1 MSKRECSAKQKN
13 TMKKLSLSLLC
24 LMVAIPM
31 VAQKKLKVVSTASM
45 IYDMTINISGDLVDN
60 EMIVPIGGDPHKY
73 EPKPSDALLIS
84 EADQVFMN
92 GLTFE
97 GWILKLIKNSGSSA
111 VVDTVTAGID
121 PISHSKY
128 ADAYDPHAWMDVSLS
143 IKYIDNIRDALIRLD
158 PKNKE
163 AYTNNHKAYK
173 EKLLELDSYII
184 NRVKEIPEENRVII
198 TTHDAFAYYGRR
210 YGIRLEAL
218 MGISTETDA
227 TSQDMVRVSKAIE
240 QYNVPALFVESTIN
254 PKIVEQIAK
263 DNNIAIGG
271 ELYTDSI
278 GGPETEGNSYYN
290 MMKHN
295 TDTIVEAL
303 KGDKFS
309 KTKFQSQSEKSNL
322 PIYAVVGVCLLL
334 LLIPIVMRLNK

>member
-1 MSKRECSAKQKN
+1 MKN
-13 TMKKLSLSLLC
+13 LFLIICLLGS
-24 LMVAIPM
+24 IP
-31 VAQKKLKVVSTASM
+31 VLAQKKLKVISTASM
-45 IYDMTINISGDLVDN
+45 IYDMAVNISGDLVDN
-60 EMIVPIGGDPHKY
+60 QMIVPIGGDPHKY
-73 EPKPSDALLIS
+73 EPKPSDAKLIAD
-84 EADQVFMN
+84 ADQVFIN

-111 VVDTVTAGID
+111 AVDTVTRGID

-143 IKYIDNIRDALIRLD
+143 IQYIDNIRDALIRLD
-158 PKNKE
+158 PNNKLT
-163 AYTNNHKAYK
+163 YINNHKTYK
-173 EKLLELDSYII
+173 EKLIELDQYISD
-184 NRVKEIPEENRVII
+184 RVKEIPEENRVII

-210 YGIRLEAL
+210 YGLRLEAL

-227 TSQDMVRVSKAIE
+227 TSQDMVRVSKAIK

-271 ELYTDSI
+271 ELFTDSI
-278 GGPETEGNSYYN
+278 GGPDTEGNSYYN

-309 KTKFQSQSEKSNL
+309 KTRFQSQSEKSNL
-322 PIYAVVGVCLLL
+322 PIYLVVGVFLLL
-334 LLIPIVMRLNK
+334 LLIPIVLRLNK

>member
-1 MSKRECSAKQKN
+1 MSKRRCSAKTKN
-13 TMKKLSLSLLC
+13 TMKNLILFIC
-24 LMVAIPM
+24 LVASIPM

-45 IYDMTINISGDLVDN
+45 IYDMAVNISGDLVDN

-73 EPKPSDALLIS
+73 EPKPSDAKLIAD
-84 EADQVFMN
+84 ADQVFIN

-97 GWILKLIKNSGSSA
+97 GWILKLIKNSGTSA
-111 VVDTVTAGID
+111 AIDTVTTGID

-128 ADAYDPHAWMDVSLS
+128 ADAYDPHAWMDVTLG
-143 IKYIDNIRDALIRLD
+143 IKYIDNIRDALITLD
-158 PKNKE
+158 PDNRE

-173 EKLLELDSYII
+173 KKLLDLDAYII
-184 NRVKEIPEENRVII
+184 KRVNEIPEENRVII

-227 TSQDMVRVSKAIE
+227 TSQDMVRVSKAIK

-271 ELYTDSI
+271 ELFTDSI
-278 GGPETEGNSYYN
+278 GGPETEGNSYFN

-309 KTKFQSQSEKSNL
+309 KTRFQAQSEKSNL
-322 PIYAVVGVCLLL
+322 PIYLGVAALLLL
-334 LLIPIVMRLNK
+334 LLIPIIMKLNK